1 MKENFGKILFGSLLS
16 IVALIWIIVDFKAAL
31 LTGSI
36 FCILMYLN
44 TTLTTLGNA
53 MIGRDVD
60 VNYDIFWKIFFIIL
74 SSIGFGVYFNI

>member
-1 MKENFGKILFGSLLS
+1 MKENFGKILFGSLLC
-16 IVALIWIIVDFKAAL
+16 IVALIWIIVGFKASL

>member
-16 IVALIWIIVDFKAAL
+16 IVALIWIIVGFKAAL

>member
-1 MKENFGKILFGSLLS
+1 MRKNFGKILLIFISLV
-16 IVALIWIIVDFKAAL
+16 IGFIWIIAGFKAGL
-31 LTGSI
+31 LTITI
-36 FCILMYLN
+36 FCLLMYLN